1 MREKTAPVTLFDCLK
16 NSSFAATVCCKMVL
30 RYLLCELSKHI
41 SEHIQFHNTTMVRSV
56 QLRALQQ
63 PVAGV
68 MEATTCLAS

>member
-1 MREKTAPVTLFDCLK
+1 
-16 NSSFAATVCCKMVL
+16 MVL

-41 SEHIQFHNTTMVRSV
+41 SEHTQFHNTTMVRSV